1 MEQIDNKSLD
11 FILCIEKLLSSIST
25 VRKCLLSLTDIEQNS
40 SIQSEESIKK
50 LKAIKDTIISL
61 TPTVETVG
69 QLGPTSTLVKHLSN
83 EYICLCND
91 YKKHYSLI
99 MANTATFTEYKQLI
113 EDLSKWLS
121 STNANIQEVSQSVD
135 KQQILLNVK
144 NIDELNKYEI
154 LLERAII
161 LNETMAV
168 DLPDIQAQEMI
179 NEINYIKE
187 QWEILIDRLNIF
199 NERNSSSE
207 SDNLMNSQISN
218 SLTIDNEN
226 LVKSIENVLTV
237 GTQLINQQE
246 KINVN
251 TISDNEQLLSQIKK
265 CEEEINC
272 LKNVLDHTTT
282 TTDEISHSLIDQLTT
297 VDSSI
302 TKMHIQLENCI
313 EQQRGFVIE
322 LDSFIDW
329 LKKFTDESKTMDNQT
344 IQLGLVERQEH
355 FNELI
360 KCNQQNDFEIKEKL
374 QYLIDLWTHLSS
386 MITGSPNIVTTE
398 LPSTVPLLSSSSSCI
413 IENQHS
419 IIEQAQN
426 LLNTIVQLGNRQE
439 IEQHK
444 DQIQSFLTYYKDS
457 QISNLNLIYNE
468 LANRQLILQQMLI
481 DTSRIDHLRINFVS
495 HFHTENNA
503 LTASNEIITLINN
516 YPIEMTSQIRQWL
529 NEQQKNHPTT
539 SLESNI
545 DDFELYLKDLE
556 ENLLQYQQHDNS
568 QMKLKKLIQQIEN
581 RPNLPENLT
590 NNNKQRVEYLQKN
603 FLKLKK
609 QIEDIRKNNLL
620 IKTNI
625 DNTISNIDILI
636 TSIRNIE
643 ERIQNNLKQ
652 PMHDYEKLILD
663 CQRIICELNQ
673 NLRTQIEEAINSG
686 RRLYTPDNKA
696 SHGVENTDDIGG
708 SSSSPLKK
716 HSDLTL
722 RKVRRHVLQLTQ
734 HWKNANNNVQYR
746 LNILKRTQTAVEEL
760 RRKCDRL
767 HAHLLE
773 IELAYAHKPQI
784 KALNSEQ
791 IPAEIE
797 QAKHLLAT
805 LMSCKTSI
813 DDIQQTAQTVE
824 NEYDIHVINRA
835 QELNQR
841 WEHSVGSVSQRIQS
855 LQDSLKHTTSD
866 IYSSSVEYPWQRAI
880 AVNKIPYYIKSNNFL
895 GSSKNIPKQL
905 GEVAAFGGSS
915 VEPSVQSCF
924 GYAHDPDVIT
934 TEDFLE
940 WVKLEPQ
947 SLVWLPV
954 LHRLAASEIAKHEA
968 RCSIC
973 KIYPILG
980 FRYRSLRHFNCDI
993 CQNCFFSGKQ
1003 TKIFKMADPLQ
1014 EYYTETTSSED
1025 IRDFFRTF
1033 KNKLWTKHRKIPKL
1047 GYLPLPHVFNNI
1059 LSTNEQQILPSSIVV
1074 SSVITPSKL
1083 DNEITTQAI
1092 TPSMESDDEHC
1103 IIAQHCKNLSNASYK
1118 SVNATKLKSKE
1129 ICRAEIFFFSLNKKF
1144 QSYSYYDIVICFK
1157 PAYESLPC
1165 SISLDN
1171 DERAELEAIIR
1182 DLEDE
1187 NHLLQNEYERLC
1199 QEHREKSLIINEH
1212 QEQLQLNDN
1221 SIEIYNDRKILRE
1234 AKQLRQHKVKLEQRM
1249 KILEEHN
1256 KQLEK
1261 QLKRSK
1267 QLLFKEVIKTK
1278 KKHLLLLA

>member
-880 AVNKIPYYIKSNNFL
+880 AVNKIPYYINHSD
-895 GSSKNIPKQL
+895 Q
-905 GEVAAFGGSS
+905 
-915 VEPSVQSCF
+915 
-924 GYAHDPDVIT
+924 
-934 TEDFLE
+934 
-940 WVKLEPQ
+940 
-947 SLVWLPV
+947 
-954 LHRLAASEIAKHEA
+954 
-968 RCSIC
+968 
-973 KIYPILG
+973 
-980 FRYRSLRHFNCDI
+980 
-993 CQNCFFSGKQ
+993 
-1003 TKIFKMADPLQ
+1003 
-1014 EYYTETTSSED
+1014 TTSWD
-1025 IRDFFRTF
+1025 
-1033 KNKLWTKHRKIPKL
+1033 HPK
-1047 GYLPLPHVFNNI
+1047 
-1059 LSTNEQQILPSSIVV
+1059 
-1074 SSVITPSKL
+1074 
-1083 DNEITTQAI
+1083 
-1092 TPSMESDDEHC
+1092 
-1103 IIAQHCKNLSNASYK
+1103 
-1118 SVNATKLKSKE
+1118 
-1129 ICRAEIFFFSLNKKF
+1129 
-1144 QSYSYYDIVICFK
+1144 
-1157 PAYESLPC
+1157 
-1165 SISLDN
+1165 
-1171 DERAELEAIIR
+1171 
-1182 DLEDE
+1182 
-1187 NHLLQNEYERLC
+1187 
-1199 QEHREKSLIINEH
+1199 
-1212 QEQLQLNDN
+1212 
-1221 SIEIYNDRKILRE
+1221 
-1234 AKQLRQHKVKLEQRM
+1234 
-1249 KILEEHN
+1249 
-1256 KQLEK
+1256 
-1261 QLKRSK
+1261 
-1267 QLLFKEVIKTK
+1267 
-1278 KKHLLLLA
+1278 

>member
-61 TPTVETVG
+61 TPAVETVG

-99 MANTATFTEYKQLI
+99 MANTAIFTEYKQLI

-282 TTDEISHSLIDQLTT
+282 TTDEI
-297 VDSSI
+297 
-302 TKMHIQLENCI
+302 
-313 EQQRGFVIE
+313 
-322 LDSFIDW
+322 
-329 LKKFTDESKTMDNQT
+329 
-344 IQLGLVERQEH
+344 
-355 FNELI
+355 
-360 KCNQQNDFEIKEKL
+360 
-374 QYLIDLWTHLSS
+374 
-386 MITGSPNIVTTE
+386 ITGSPNIVTTE

-716 HSDLTL
+716 HSDLIL
-722 RKVRRHVLQLTQ
+722 RKVRRLVLQLTQ

-880 AVNKIPYYIKSNNFL
+880 AVNKIPYYINHSD
-895 GSSKNIPKQL
+895 Q
-905 GEVAAFGGSS
+905 
-915 VEPSVQSCF
+915 
-924 GYAHDPDVIT
+924 
-934 TEDFLE
+934 
-940 WVKLEPQ
+940 
-947 SLVWLPV
+947 
-954 LHRLAASEIAKHEA
+954 
-968 RCSIC
+968 
-973 KIYPILG
+973 
-980 FRYRSLRHFNCDI
+980 
-993 CQNCFFSGKQ
+993 
-1003 TKIFKMADPLQ
+1003 
-1014 EYYTETTSSED
+1014 TTSWD
-1025 IRDFFRTF
+1025 
-1033 KNKLWTKHRKIPKL
+1033 HPK
-1047 GYLPLPHVFNNI
+1047 
-1059 LSTNEQQILPSSIVV
+1059 
-1074 SSVITPSKL
+1074 
-1083 DNEITTQAI
+1083 
-1092 TPSMESDDEHC
+1092 M
-1103 IIAQHCKNLSNASYK
+1103 
-1118 SVNATKLKSKE
+1118 
-1129 ICRAEIFFFSLNKKF
+1129 
-1144 QSYSYYDIVICFK
+1144 
-1157 PAYESLPC
+1157 
-1165 SISLDN
+1165 
-1171 DERAELEAIIR
+1171 
-1182 DLEDE
+1182 
-1187 NHLLQNEYERLC
+1187 
-1199 QEHREKSLIINEH
+1199 
-1212 QEQLQLNDN
+1212 
-1221 SIEIYNDRKILRE
+1221 
-1234 AKQLRQHKVKLEQRM
+1234 
-1249 KILEEHN
+1249 
-1256 KQLEK
+1256 
-1261 QLKRSK
+1261 
-1267 QLLFKEVIKTK
+1267 
-1278 KKHLLLLA
+1278 